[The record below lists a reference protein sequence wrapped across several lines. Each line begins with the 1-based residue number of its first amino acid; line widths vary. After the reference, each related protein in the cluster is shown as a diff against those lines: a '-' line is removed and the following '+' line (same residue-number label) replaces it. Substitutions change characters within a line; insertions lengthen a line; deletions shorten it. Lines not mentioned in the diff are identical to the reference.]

1 MLNPL
6 RRDCDANHGGPGG
19 TPFLR
24 HFQAPTCV
32 WRGADCGFAS
42 RRTHQILFREPASV
56 PSNCV
61 TLLAFLVRNDCFQ
74 GLEHELKPNLAVSA
88 DCELHQ
94 LHAFGVLVKA
104 PPWIVTAPSPTVL
117 CSAYMIGLAIYGIK
131 RPRAGNLSSRPTIL
145 LLKPNCLRWRRSAR
159 RSPITSKII

>member
-6 RRDCDANHGGPGG
+6 RRDCDANHAAHATPLFCALSRHRPAFG
-19 TPFLR
+19 TVLM
-24 HFQAPTCV
+24 
-32 WRGADCGFAS
+32 CGVAS
-42 RRTHQILFREPASV
+42 RRTHEILFREPASV